1 MIKPLSDILIV
12 DFSQFL
18 SGPCCTLRLADLG
31 AEVIKI
37 EKPQVG
43 DICRKLYVSN
53 INIDGSSTLFHA
65 INRNKKSLTVNLK
78 DSVGLA
84 QVKNLL
90 RVADVLVHNFRPGV
104 MERLG
109 LGYEEIKAL
118 NPAIVYAS
126 ISGYGADGAWA
137 KEPGQ
142 DLLLQAVSG
151 LAWLSGNTDDG
162 PVPMG
167 VSVVDILAGTYLAQ
181 GILAALYKK
190 SISGEGVSVQVNML
204 ETAIDYQFEV
214 LTCFLNNGNQLPER
228 SVVNSTNAY
237 LAAPYG
243 IYKTSDGYI
252 AMAMGDIVGIANLI
266 NCEALK
272 KYTDKAEWFTKKDE
286 IKLLLIHHFATNA
299 TAHWLSVLEPADIW
313 CAEVLDYAALR
324 KHEGYKVLDMEQE
337 IETRSATKL
346 ITTRCP
352 IKINGEVLKYTMG
365 APELGQHSDDIIQH
379 YILE

>member
-37 EKPQVG
+37 EKPLVG

-65 INRNKKSLTVNLK
+65 INRNKKSLTVDLK

-84 QVKNLL
+84 QVKKLL

-109 LGYEEIKAL
+109 LRYEEVKVS

-126 ISGYGADGAWA
+126 ISGYGAEGAWA

-190 SISGEGVSVQVNML
+190 SITGEGVSVQVNML
-204 ETAIDYQFEV
+204 ETSIDYQFEV
-214 LTCFLNNGNQLPER
+214 FTCFLNNGNQLPER
-228 SVVNSTNAY
+228 SSVNSTNAF

-252 AMAMGDIVGIANLI
+252 AMAMGDIVSIATI
-266 NCEALK
+266 IYCEALK
-272 KYTDKAEWFTKKDE
+272 KYNDKAEWFTKKDE
-286 IKLLLIHHFATNA
+286 IKLLLINHFTTNA
-299 TAHWLSVLEPADIW
+299 TAYWLSVLEPADIW

-337 IETRSATKL
+337 IETNAGTKL
-346 ITTRCP
+346 VTTRCP
-352 IKINGEVLKYTMG
+352 IKINGEVLKYAMG
-365 APELGQHSDDIIQH
+365 APELGQHTDDIIKQ

>member
-1 MIKPLSDILIV
+1 MIKPLSEILIL

-31 AEVIKI
+31 AEVIKV
-37 EKPQVG
+37 EKPLEG

-65 INRNKKSLTVNLK
+65 INRNKKSFTVDLK

-84 QVKNLL
+84 QVKKLL

-109 LGYEEIKAL
+109 LGYDDVKAL

-126 ISGYGADGAWA
+126 ISGYGKEGAWA
-137 KEPGQ
+137 NEPGQ

-151 LAWLSGNTDDG
+151 LAWLSGNSGDG

-190 SISGEGVSVQVNML
+190 SITGEGISVEVNML
-204 ETAIDYQFEV
+204 ESALDYQFEV
-214 LTCFLNNGNQLPER
+214 FTCFLNNGNQLPQR
-228 SVVNSTNAY
+228 SAVNSTNAY

-252 AMAMGDIVGIANLI
+252 AMAMGDIVHIANLI
-266 NCEALK
+266 DCEALK
-272 KYTDKAEWFTKKDE
+272 KYIDKTEWFTKKDE
-286 IKLLLIHHFATNA
+286 IKLLLINHFVTNV
-299 TAHWLSVLEPADIW
+299 TAYWLSVLEPADIW
-313 CAEVLDYAALR
+313 CAEVLDYASLQN
-324 KHEGYKVLDMEQE
+324 HEGYKVLDMEQE
-337 IETRSATKL
+337 IETNTGTEMV
-346 ITTRCP
+346 TTRCP
-352 IKINGEVLKYTMG
+352 IKINGEVLKYSMG
-365 APELGQHSDDIIQH
+365 APELGQHTDDIIQH
-379 YILE
+379 YSLL

>member
-37 EKPQVG
+37 EKPLAG

-151 LAWLSGNTDDG
+151 LAWLSGNSDGG